1 MSQALQLLKDRIIA
15 VAHVGFVVSSLDEAV
30 ANAARVYGLE
40 DGDVSYQPAPGV
52 EALTRFAFFRVGGLE
67 FELIEPCSEHF
78 RWLLLDMPSGGAGIN
93 HVAWRVDD
101 IEAAVEVLAGGGVR
115 PGHVTPDG
123 VVAIGD
129 RKMVYL
135 DPATTGGLV
144 IELIEYPAE
153 AGDAPGHS

>member
-1 MSQALQLLKDRIIA
+1 MNDPLGVLKDRILA
-15 VAHVGFVVSSLDEAV
+15 TAHVGFVVASLEEAIAV
-30 ANAARVYGLE
+30 ATRVYGLAE
-40 DGDVSYQPAPGV
+40 DDIRYQPAPGE
-52 EALTRFAFFRVGGLE
+52 EAATRFAFFRVGGLE
-67 FELIEPCSEHF
+67 FELIEPRSEHF
-78 RWLLLDMPSGGAGIN
+78 RKILLTMPSGGAGIN

-101 IEAAVEVLAGGGVR
+101 IEASVALLAARGIV

-123 VVAIGD
+123 IVTIGS

-153 AGDAPGHS
+153 STSAG